1 MDFFCPLVEGSTDTA
16 HDRLTLGAILRAFL
30 PALLLLL
37 KLGKHKLRVLW
48 HLAACGTPALGAN
61 LFACPHCPHRHWS
74 PRSCGDRHCPRC
86 MAAKSCQWLEKQTRS
101 LLPIT
106 YYHCVFTLPA
116 ELNSLV
122 LANQRRL
129 YLLLFDCAAQSLLE
143 FGRNRLH
150 GDLGIT
156 AVLHT
161 WGQKLDF
168 HPHLHCIVTGGALSP
183 DGKRWRSPKQRK
195 FLFPVQALAALFR
208 GKFLAG
214 LRQMLGAEELHLPDS
229 ELKTPATRARWL
241 SLLYTKRW
249 VLYAKRPF
257 GGPQQVLRY
266 LANYTHRVALSN
278 RRIVAVDPQQQTV
291 TFTYRDYR
299 HGSKLKDL
307 TLCALEFIRRFSLH
321 ILPSGLVRIRHY
333 GILGNNRRKR
343 DVEAARAILKRHRR
357 ALKLQPQSAAD
368 PPCSARCCPSCGKAG
383 IRLVAFTDAAGVLHM
398 IGVGPMPCD
407 SS

>member
-1 MDFFCPLVEGSTDTA
+1 MDSLCPVVESSTETA
-16 HDRLTLGAILRAFL
+16 RDRLTFGSILRAFL
-30 PALLLLL
+30 PVLLPLL

-48 HLAACGTPALGAN
+48 DLAACGTPVLGAN
-61 LFACPHCPHRHWS
+61 LFACPHCQHRHWA

-86 MAAKSCQWLEKQTRS
+86 MAAKSWQWLEKQTRS

-116 ELNSLV
+116 ELNPLM
-122 LANQRRL
+122 LANQPKL
-129 YLLLFDCAAQSLLE
+129 YPLLFECAAQSLLD

-183 DGKRWRSPKQRK
+183 DRKRWRSPKQRK
-195 FLFPVQALAALFR
+195 FLFPVRALGALFR

-214 LRQMLGAEELHLPDS
+214 LRQMLAAAELHLPDS
-229 ELKTPATRARWL
+229 ELKIPTSRARWL
-241 SLLYTKRW
+241 SLLYSKRW
-249 VLYAKRPF
+249 VLYAKCPF
-257 GGPQQVLRY
+257 GGPQQVLSY
-266 LANYTHRVALSN
+266 LATYTHRVALSN
-278 RRIVAVDPQQQTV
+278 RRIVGVDARHQTV
-291 TFTYRDYR
+291 TFIYRDYR
-299 HGSKLKDL
+299 HASQLKEL
-307 TLCALEFIRRFSLH
+307 TLCAPEFIRRFSLH

-343 DVEAARAILKRHRR
+343 DIEAARAIFKRRGR
-357 ALKLQPQSAAD
+357 ALVLQPQSVAEK
-368 PPCSARCCPSCGKAG
+368 PICCPLCGKAG

-398 IGVGPMPCD
+398 FGAGPIPCD